1 MHTTLRPTRCEHRKS
16 THKNNATS
24 KGIAYRSRTIIQA
37 KLEMTSSGDADEM
50 EADAVANQ
58 IVEGGKISRSISNN
72 SNGGGIVAPKRLEN
86 LLAQKQS
93 GGHEMPD
100 GLRRMMENGFDRDFS
115 QVRLHTDSESADM
128 SSSINAKAFT
138 HGNDIYFNR
147 GQYSPETQQGQHLI
161 AHELTH
167 VAQNNGKVA
176 RREEKNLTLAP
187 MLPVSNMENYN
198 RKRKAELEFDLI
210 SCKRKCEWLNDAILE
225 QEKTDNFASN
235 LIAWFKNEDY
245 DTDQNRKEI
254 NKIKD
259 HLSVIGKQLKSKQ
272 YRKEFKNDQ
281 EYFEHIASNIKE
293 ESAKLYLIQGALEA
307 RRNTNIEFA
316 EFGHKVAVVT
326 KDLSFAVVQIYIS
339 KGDIKKDII
348 TGAIFGAV
356 DALAIEAGEKLW
368 GVSDEIEWTNVIEGA
383 VIGGVSGGISNKIG
397 NFAKVTQR
405 LKGWGKSDAI
415 KIGGFVDKIKAK
427 IAKSPQRSKG
437 WGKSDAI
444 KIGGFVDKRKA
455 KIAKITQR
463 LKGWGKSAA
472 IKIGGFVDK
481 RKAKIAKIT
490 QRLKGWGKS
499 AAIKIGGFVDKI
511 KAKIAKITQRLKSW
525 GKSAAI
531 KIGDFVDKIKAKITK
546 TPQRSKGWEKND
558 AIKIGD
564 FVDKIKAKIV
574 RFIYSREKY
583 FSDKTKFEWFV
594 EATIG
599 SLTSLFINYLWQ
611 KTKEKKEE
619 AIKTIERSYT
629 EAIYQLSKK
638 TEDIILSDMHFFK

>member
-415 KIGGFVDKIKAK
+415 KIGGFVDK
-427 IAKSPQRSKG
+427 
-437 WGKSDAI
+437 
-444 KIGGFVDKRKA
+444 
-455 KIAKITQR
+455 
-463 LKGWGKSAA
+463 
-472 IKIGGFVDK
+472 

-525 GKSAAI
+525 GKSA
-531 KIGDFVDKIKAKITK
+531 
-546 TPQRSKGWEKND
+546 

>member
-405 LKGWGKSDAI
+405 LKGWGKS
-415 KIGGFVDKIKAK
+415 
-427 IAKSPQRSKG
+427 
-437 WGKSDAI
+437 
-444 KIGGFVDKRKA
+444 
-455 KIAKITQR
+455 
-463 LKGWGKSAA
+463 
-472 IKIGGFVDK
+472 
-481 RKAKIAKIT
+481 
-490 QRLKGWGKS
+490 

>member
-405 LKGWGKSDAI
+405 LKGWGKSA
-415 KIGGFVDKIKAK
+415 
-427 IAKSPQRSKG
+427 
-437 WGKSDAI
+437 
-444 KIGGFVDKRKA
+444 
-455 KIAKITQR
+455 
-463 LKGWGKSAA
+463 
-472 IKIGGFVDK
+472 
-481 RKAKIAKIT
+481 
-490 QRLKGWGKS
+490 
-499 AAIKIGGFVDKI
+499 
-511 KAKIAKITQRLKSW
+511 
-525 GKSAAI
+525 
-531 KIGDFVDKIKAKITK
+531 
-546 TPQRSKGWEKND
+546 

>member
-326 KDLSFAVVQIYIS
+326 KYLSFAVVQIYIS

-397 NFAKVTQR
+397 NFAKV
-405 LKGWGKSDAI
+405 
-415 KIGGFVDKIKAK
+415 
-427 IAKSPQRSKG
+427 
-437 WGKSDAI
+437 
-444 KIGGFVDKRKA
+444 
-455 KIAKITQR
+455 
-463 LKGWGKSAA
+463 
-472 IKIGGFVDK
+472 
-481 RKAKIAKIT
+481 T

>member
-427 IAKSPQRSKG
+427 IAK
-437 WGKSDAI
+437 
-444 KIGGFVDKRKA
+444 
-455 KIAKITQR
+455 
-463 LKGWGKSAA
+463 
-472 IKIGGFVDK
+472 
-481 RKAKIAKIT
+481 
-490 QRLKGWGKS
+490 
-499 AAIKIGGFVDKI
+499 
-511 KAKIAKITQRLKSW
+511 ITQRLKSW

>member
-147 GQYSPETQQGQHLI
+147 GQYSPETQQGQNLI

-415 KIGGFVDKIKAK
+415 KIGGFVDK
-427 IAKSPQRSKG
+427 R
-437 WGKSDAI
+437 
-444 KIGGFVDKRKA
+444 
-455 KIAKITQR
+455 
-463 LKGWGKSAA
+463 
-472 IKIGGFVDK
+472 
-481 RKAKIAKIT
+481 
-490 QRLKGWGKS
+490 
-499 AAIKIGGFVDKI
+499 

-525 GKSAAI
+525 GKSA
-531 KIGDFVDKIKAKITK
+531 
-546 TPQRSKGWEKND
+546 

>member
-147 GQYSPETQQGQHLI
+147 GQYSPETQQGQNLI

-415 KIGGFVDKIKAK
+415 KIGGFVDK
-427 IAKSPQRSKG
+427 R
-437 WGKSDAI
+437 
-444 KIGGFVDKRKA
+444 
-455 KIAKITQR
+455 
-463 LKGWGKSAA
+463 
-472 IKIGGFVDK
+472 
-481 RKAKIAKIT
+481 
-490 QRLKGWGKS
+490 
-499 AAIKIGGFVDKI
+499 

>member
-210 SCKRKCEWLNDAILE
+210 SCKRKCE
-225 QEKTDNFASN
+225 
-235 LIAWFKNEDY
+235 
-245 DTDQNRKEI
+245 
-254 NKIKD
+254 
-259 HLSVIGKQLKSKQ
+259 
-272 YRKEFKNDQ
+272 
-281 EYFEHIASNIKE
+281 
-293 ESAKLYLIQGALEA
+293 
-307 RRNTNIEFA
+307 
-316 EFGHKVAVVT
+316 
-326 KDLSFAVVQIYIS
+326 
-339 KGDIKKDII
+339 
-348 TGAIFGAV
+348 
-356 DALAIEAGEKLW
+356 
-368 GVSDEIEWTNVIEGA
+368 
-383 VIGGVSGGISNKIG
+383 
-397 NFAKVTQR
+397 
-405 LKGWGKSDAI
+405 
-415 KIGGFVDKIKAK
+415 
-427 IAKSPQRSKG
+427 
-437 WGKSDAI
+437 
-444 KIGGFVDKRKA
+444 
-455 KIAKITQR
+455 
-463 LKGWGKSAA
+463 
-472 IKIGGFVDK
+472 
-481 RKAKIAKIT
+481 
-490 QRLKGWGKS
+490 
-499 AAIKIGGFVDKI
+499 
-511 KAKIAKITQRLKSW
+511 
-525 GKSAAI
+525 
-531 KIGDFVDKIKAKITK
+531 
-546 TPQRSKGWEKND
+546 
-558 AIKIGD
+558 
-564 FVDKIKAKIV
+564 
-574 RFIYSREKY
+574 
-583 FSDKTKFEWFV
+583 
-594 EATIG
+594 
-599 SLTSLFINYLWQ
+599 
-611 KTKEKKEE
+611 
-619 AIKTIERSYT
+619 
-629 EAIYQLSKK
+629 
-638 TEDIILSDMHFFK
+638 

>member
-415 KIGGFVDKIKAK
+415 KIGGFVDK
-427 IAKSPQRSKG
+427 R
-437 WGKSDAI
+437 
-444 KIGGFVDKRKA
+444 
-455 KIAKITQR
+455 
-463 LKGWGKSAA
+463 
-472 IKIGGFVDK
+472 
-481 RKAKIAKIT
+481 
-490 QRLKGWGKS
+490 
-499 AAIKIGGFVDKI
+499 

>member
-405 LKGWGKSDAI
+405 LKGWGKS
-415 KIGGFVDKIKAK
+415 
-427 IAKSPQRSKG
+427 
-437 WGKSDAI
+437 
-444 KIGGFVDKRKA
+444 
-455 KIAKITQR
+455 
-463 LKGWGKSAA
+463 
-472 IKIGGFVDK
+472 
-481 RKAKIAKIT
+481 
-490 QRLKGWGKS
+490 

-525 GKSAAI
+525 GKSDAI
-531 KIGDFVDKIKAKITK
+531 KIGGFVDKIKAKITK